1 MPADAGNTGVFRF
14 FRCSPFSLC
23 ILQEWDGESVPQSL
37 FLCETGIKKVQNGY
51 AGCACFMSVKGH
63 GGRNMH
69 APPMWP
75 DESRT
80 PPLTFR
86 RACAGIRLTDG
97 TGTQGQA
104 GYAHAVL
111 RGIVPQ
117 PRQKP
122 KGRPGHRPGGWPTAS
137 GCESKDRQGIGICYV
152 FSYIRGLWEA
162 LRRYCGRT
170 AARLC
175 I

>member
-1 MPADAGNTGVFRF
+1 M
-14 FRCSPFSLC
+14 CPFYVRQRARR
-23 ILQEWDGESVPQSL
+23 QE
-37 FLCETGIKKVQNGY
+37 
-51 AGCACFMSVKGH
+51 
-63 GGRNMH
+63 H
-69 APPMWP
+69 ARSRIWT
-75 DESRT
+75 DECRT

-122 KGRPGHRPGGWPTAS
+122 KGRGPAPVAGPQPLAVNLRTGRGLASVTFSLIYGAYGRLYGGTVAARRPGCAYEDKNLLIS
-137 GCESKDRQGIGICYV
+137 EK
-152 FSYIRGLWEA
+152 RGKSL
-162 LRRYCGRT
+162 
-170 AARLC
+170 
-175 I
+175 

>member
-1 MPADAGNTGVFRF
+1 M
-14 FRCSPFSLC
+14 CPFYVRQRARR
-23 ILQEWDGESVPQSL
+23 QE
-37 FLCETGIKKVQNGY
+37 
-51 AGCACFMSVKGH
+51 
-63 GGRNMH
+63 H
-69 APPMWP
+69 ARSRIWT
-75 DESRT
+75 DECRT

-122 KGRPGHRPGGWPTAS
+122 KGRPGHSPGGWLTAS
-137 GCESKDRQGIGICYV
+137 GCESKDRQGGYGICYV

-162 LRRYCGRT
+162 LRWYWGCT
-170 AARLC
+170 AVGCAYEDKNLLISEKRGKQL
-175 I
+175 

>member
-1 MPADAGNTGVFRF
+1 
-14 FRCSPFSLC
+14 
-23 ILQEWDGESVPQSL
+23 
-37 FLCETGIKKVQNGY
+37 
-51 AGCACFMSVKGH
+51 MSVKGH

-69 APPMWP
+69 APPPMWS

-86 RACAGIRLTDG
+86 RACAEIFLTDG

-122 KGRPGHRPGGWPTAS
+122 KGRPGHRPGGWFTAS
-137 GCESKDRQGIGICYV
+137 GCESKDRQGGIPV
-152 FSYIRGLWEA
+152 SVTFSLIYGA
-162 LRRYCGRT
+162 YGRLYGGT
-170 AARLC
+170 VAARRPGC
-175 I
+175 V